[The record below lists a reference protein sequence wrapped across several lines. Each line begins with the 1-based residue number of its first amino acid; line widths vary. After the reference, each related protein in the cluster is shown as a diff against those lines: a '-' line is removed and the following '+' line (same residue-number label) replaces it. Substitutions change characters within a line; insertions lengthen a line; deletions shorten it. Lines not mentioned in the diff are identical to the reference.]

1 MTLFGMALRNLMHRP
16 WRSGL
21 SVGGVVLAIAAY
33 VALVGLVVGI
43 EGTMVDGFT
52 SRGADLVLSE
62 AGAEDILSSV
72 VPDDLAAEIATT
84 PGVAAASAELGRLTS
99 MNDGPTIYVLGWAPG
114 AFGWASV
121 DFIAGR
127 APEPGDAG
135 GGVAGGIGVGRAL
148 ADRHGLKIGESVS
161 IFAAPFRIT
170 GIFEAKSVIVGNG
183 AIARLSDVQAQTY
196 REGQATALVA
206 QFDPGL
212 DGAGREAVMAD
223 LRARFPALAVDPTET
238 LIDEFMNLRIARV
251 LAWSVSTVAIVS
263 AALAVLNTMAMAV
276 NERRGEIA
284 IMGAVGWP
292 RRRIILCLIV
302 EGMVLTL
309 IGSVLGVGVGIAAA
323 WGITSAPAV
332 AGFVVPVVETATIL
346 RALALGIGIGLIG
359 TLGPAWR
366 AAGRD
371 PAAILRGH

>member
-1 MTLFGMALRNLMHRP
+1 MTLVSMALLNLVHRP

-43 EGTMVDGFT
+43 EGTLVDGFT
-52 SRGADLVLSE
+52 TRGADLVLSE
-62 AGAEDILSSV
+62 AGADDILSSV
-72 VPDDLAAEIATT
+72 VPDGLSAEILGV
-84 PGVAAASAELGRLTS
+84 PGVVEAAPELGRLTS
-99 MNDGPTIYVLGWAPG
+99 MNDGPTVYVLGWEPG

-121 DFIAGR
+121 DFTTGR
-127 APEPGDAG
+127 APLPEDAEDG
-135 GGVAGGIGVGRAL
+135 IAGGIGLGRAL
-148 ADRHGLKIGESVS
+148 AERYGLSIGDTVT
-161 IFAAPFRIT
+161 IFAASYRIT
-170 GIFEAKSVIVGNG
+170 GFFEAKSVMMRNG
-183 AIARLSDVQAQTY
+183 AIALLPDVQAQTY
-196 REGQATALVA
+196 REGQATALVV
-206 QFDPGL
+206 QLDPAL
-212 DGAGREAVMAD
+212 NEDGRDAVIAD
-223 LRARFPALAVDPTET
+223 LRARFPSLSVDPTET

-292 RRRIILCLIV
+292 RWRIILCLLI
-302 EGMVLTL
+302 EGSVLTL

-323 WGITSAPAV
+323 WAITSAPAV
-332 AGFVVPVVETATIL
+332 AGFVVPVIEAPTLL
-346 RALALGIGIGLIG
+346 RAVALGIGIGLVG